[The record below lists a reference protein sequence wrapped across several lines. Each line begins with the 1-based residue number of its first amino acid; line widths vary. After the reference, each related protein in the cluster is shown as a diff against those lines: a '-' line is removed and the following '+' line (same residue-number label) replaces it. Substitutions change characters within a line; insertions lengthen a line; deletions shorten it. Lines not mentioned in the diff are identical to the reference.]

1 MLRKILFILIGV
13 IISGKIYAQVEIQGA
28 GATFP
33 FPLYSKMFDEY
44 YKIYKIKVNYQSIG
58 SGGGIR
64 QLKEKTVDFGASDAF
79 LSDEQMKEFDDEI
92 IHIPVALGAVVITY
106 NLPDIKNLK
115 FTPEI
120 ISDIFLGKI
129 KKWNDSKIK
138 EVNPDIRLPDLNIT
152 VVRRSD
158 GSGTTFVFTDYLS
171 KVSNEW
177 REKVGYSTSVNWP
190 VGIGGKGNE
199 GVSGL
204 IKQIPGALGY
214 VELTYALQ
222 NNLPVGI
229 IKNKSGNFI
238 FPSVETITE
247 ASNVKLPEDMRIS
260 ITDTESKNGYP
271 ISAFTY
277 ILVYKDLKKANP
289 KMTYEK
295 AKAILDLLWWMTH
308 EGQAYNKPLHYA
320 PLGKKAVENTEK
332 LLKKLNFDGKILL
345 KK

>member
-1 MLRKILFILIGV
+1 
-13 IISGKIYAQVEIQGA
+13 
-28 GATFP
+28 
-33 FPLYSKMFDEY
+33 
-44 YKIYKIKVNYQSIG
+44 
-58 SGGGIR
+58 
-64 QLKEKTVDFGASDAF
+64 
-79 LSDEQMKEFDDEI
+79 DEQMKEFDDEI

-177 REKVGYSTSVNWP
+177 REKVGCSTSVNWP

-204 IKQIPGALGY
+204 VKQIPGALGY

-238 FPSVETITE
+238 SPSVETITE

-345 KK
+345 EK